1 MNTDSYGT
9 MDGTY
14 FVSRGELISWANS
27 LCQTNITKI
36 EDLASGAIYCKIFDE
51 CMPGKIQMTKVNW
64 NAKNNYEY
72 INNFKILQQGFTK
85 CNVRK
90 SVEIEKLVKGKC
102 QDNLEMMQWMKKFFD
117 NHYTGNEKRGSTPV
131 LRTKILSERNSIE
144 KILWTQ
150 FIF

>member
-51 CMPGKIQMTKVNW
+51 CMPGKIQMTKVN
-64 NAKNNYEY
+64 
-72 INNFKILQQGFTK
+72 
-85 CNVRK
+85 
-90 SVEIEKLVKGKC
+90 
-102 QDNLEMMQWMKKFFD
+102 
-117 NHYTGNEKRGSTPV
+117 
-131 LRTKILSERNSIE
+131 
-144 KILWTQ
+144 
-150 FIF
+150 